1 MCYLFPYSV
10 CFMQKALNF
19 FMFLFRAWRDSTLTQ
34 TALFEGL
41 LLHFLVWYHFILFHL
56 QISTRVFIVWAFQEM
71 DDVNNPRMFSMHTR
85 KGYSRETQILAIE
98 ASEPTFSTKKFVKT
112 EPGNTSSFEMT
123 TKLLEAKS
131 SGFKPRFNVITLS
144 FVTITLYF
152 LLVLQF
158 ACWHLLISNLF
169 S

>member
-1 MCYLFPYSV
+1 MLPLSVFSLFHAKG
-10 CFMQKALNF
+10 FKF
-19 FMFLFRAWRDSTLTQ
+19 FHVPLHAWRDSTLTQ

-56 QISTRVFIVWAFQEM
+56 QISTRVFIVWAFQEI
-71 DDVNNPRMFSMHTR
+71 DDVNDPRMFSMHTR

-112 EPGNTSSFEMT
+112 EPGNTSRFEMT

-131 SGFKPRFNVITLS
+131 SLFKQRFNVITLS

>member
-1 MCYLFPYSV
+1 MGYLFPYSV

-19 FMFLFRAWRDSTLTQ
+19 CMFLFRAWRDSTLTQ
-34 TALFEGL
+34 TALFGGL

-56 QISTRVFIVWAFQEM
+56 QMSTRVFIVWAYQEM

-85 KGYSRETQILAIE
+85 KGYSWETQILAIE

-112 EPGNTSSFEMT
+112 EPGNTSRFGMT
-123 TKLLEAKS
+123 TKLLKAKA
-131 SGFKPRFNVITLS
+131 SGFKQRLNFITLS

-152 LLVLQF
+152 LLALQF
-158 ACWHLLISNLF
+158 GCWHLLISNLF
-169 S
+169 R